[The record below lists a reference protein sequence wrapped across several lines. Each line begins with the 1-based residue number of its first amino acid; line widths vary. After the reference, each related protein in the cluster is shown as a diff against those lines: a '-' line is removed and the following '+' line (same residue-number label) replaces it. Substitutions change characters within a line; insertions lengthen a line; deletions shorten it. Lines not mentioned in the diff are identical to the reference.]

1 MMTDDTASVPIDHI
15 GSAFLLL
22 TDFRCCQEGFEMHIT
37 EYSMVELEYGIK
49 MCQMIIGTM
58 SLDNDNSL
66 ASLNY

>member
-1 MMTDDTASVPIDHI
+1 MMTDDTANVPIDHI

-22 TDFRCCQEGFEMHIT
+22 TDLSCCLEGFEMHIA

-49 MCQMIIGTM
+49 RCQMIIGTI

-66 ASLNY
+66 ASFNY